1 MKQILF
7 VFIAILLLSL
17 SCKQTAT
24 PENISQKVDDTMGV
38 KNKADSLLK
47 IEKERSRDS
56 ILLGHDSSWVDL
68 SLLIPNAKFD
78 IRYAD
83 TNNFMKIKVYD
94 CPACYMRL
102 IVAKSLINA
111 AKSLD
116 SMGLAFVFYDCYRPS
131 SAQWKL
137 WEKMPNASYV
147 MPPVYGS
154 NHSRGTAIDLGLF
167 DLKTKEIL
175 DMGSDFDHFGVES
188 WLSYQGH
195 TAIVKKNR
203 QCLIKIM
210 SANNFNI
217 NNNEWWHFDYKLKQF
232 NLSDFKWDCSQNN

>member
-1 MKQILF
+1 MKHILF
-7 VFIAILLLSL
+7 VFVAILLLSL
-17 SCKQTAT
+17 SCKQSV
-24 PENISQKVDDTMGV
+24 PNDNSFPKFVDTQSV

-102 IVAKSLINA
+102 IVAKSLMKANE
-111 AKSLD
+111 SLD
-116 SMGLAFVFYDCYRPS
+116 SLGLSFVFYDCYRPS

-137 WEKMPNASYV
+137 WEKMPNANYV

-167 DLKTKEIL
+167 DLKTKKIL
-175 DMGSDFDHFGVES
+175 DMGSDFDHFGIES

-195 TAIVKKNR
+195 TTIVKKNR
-203 QCLIKIM
+203 VCLIKTMI
-210 SANNFNI
+210 SNNFNI
-217 NNNEWWHFDYKLKQF
+217 NNNEWWHFEFNLKKF
-232 NLSDFKWDCSQNN
+232 NLSDFKWDCPQIN